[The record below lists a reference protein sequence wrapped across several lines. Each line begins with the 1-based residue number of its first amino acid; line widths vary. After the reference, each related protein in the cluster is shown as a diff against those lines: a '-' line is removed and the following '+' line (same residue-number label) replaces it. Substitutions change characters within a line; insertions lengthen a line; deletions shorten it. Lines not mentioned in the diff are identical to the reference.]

1 LPLSPTRR
9 FLLKALVTGLC
20 ALVLVVTPAAAQAGS
35 SVDVG
40 AELARH
46 VATMKKITSVISF
59 FDTHRWLLSD
69 PRFEKEATLRLGI
82 ARRTLVESR
91 AGAARARA
99 ELGRRKAQAQEA
111 RLLASLE
118 HSPQRAIC
126 HVFGSHCGE
135 ALRVARCES
144 GYSVNAQNGQ
154 YVGLFQMGSSERRI
168 FGHGDT
174 ALEQA
179 QAAYRYFV
187 SSGRDWS
194 PWSCKPWY

>member
-1 LPLSPTRR
+1 MQKS
-9 FLLKALVTGLC
+9 
-20 ALVLVVTPAAAQAGS
+20 
-35 SVDVG
+35 
-40 AELARH
+40 
-46 VATMKKITSVISF
+46 TSVIRF
-59 FDTHRWLLSD
+59 FNTHRWLLSD

-99 ELGRRKAQAQEA
+99 ELGRRKNQAQTA
-111 RLLASLE
+111 RLLASHE
-118 HSPQRAIC
+118 RSPEKAIC
-126 HVFGSHCGE
+126 HVFGAHCGE

-154 YVGLFQMGSSERRI
+154 YLGLFQMGASARRI

-179 QAAYRYFV
+179 RAAYRYFV
-187 SSGRDWS
+187 SSGGDWS